1 MKRSDYN
8 PLEAPDKKQKVTV
21 DPLSQNLN
29 QENSKIS
36 GRSRVS
42 TIAKPIKTLDEF
54 KYLSFSLIVNKN
66 FNVNDSL
73 DSNWSSLRKNLM
85 DLFCSNS
92 NMQVKSIYSISM
104 DDEELQKNYKI
115 DQGRNRLEEI
125 EGDKKGMF
133 NILSSGEFI
142 AKVEVLKREMLQ
154 KWEVEDKVGALKI
167 IIHCTK
173 MLNDVFTPK
182 FYTHK
187 FLVLSDILDSFA
199 KLVYDRI
206 YKLSFGNDRATDFTE
221 INSNNINSKA
231 KDICFN
237 WILKCSC
244 IRELLPRIY
253 IDITF
258 LKIFRY
264 IYSEKDVEHKIL
276 TIAKMIR
283 GISHPL
289 ISFYVS
295 MYLARTSLNLFP
307 KFKSFLFILLDNISK
322 FNINEDL
329 IKKLGYDDLKVDE
342 LKKVVEPCV
351 EWIVYCLTNNMTT
364 VKIVLFRGNST
375 I

>member
-8 PLEAPDKKQKVTV
+8 PLEAPDKKQNMT
-21 DPLSQNLN
+21 PTTSLN
-29 QENSKIS
+29 QENTKIT
-36 GRSRVS
+36 GRARVS
-42 TIAKPIKTLDEF
+42 TIAKPIKTFDEF
-54 KYLSFSLIVNKN
+54 KYLSFSLIVNRN
-66 FNVNDSL
+66 FNANDSL
-73 DSNWSSLRKNLM
+73 DSSWSFLRKNLM

-104 DDEELQKNYKI
+104 DDEDLQKNYKI

-187 FLVLSDILDSFA
+187 FLVLSDILDSFS

-206 YKLSFGNDRATDFTE
+206 YKLSFGNDKGTDFTE
-221 INSNNINSKA
+221 INSNNINSTA

-264 IYSEKDVEHKIL
+264 IYSEKDVEQKIL

-307 KFKSFLFILLDNISK
+307 KFKSFLFILLDNLAK

-342 LKKVVEPCV
+342 LKKVLEPCV
-351 EWIVYCLTNNMTT
+351 EWMVYCLTNNMTA
-364 VKIVLFRGNST
+364 VLT
-375 I
+375 L